1 MCTDFEEIGEYL
13 PAIEGSYS
21 QQVSDALPEVS
32 FDIGL
37 GQKYSYVDFDYN
49 AYKREVNTMGGTNS
63 DFENAKIL
71 FKDRGISLT
80 RGLYSPVDESMV
92 VKLSSKT
99 NQVLAHETRH
109 YLDHQRGQ
117 LDKARVIS
125 ANLSYAAT
133 IVADIALFTMIA
145 LSALPETTSVGRFGD
160 DWIDETRAIQLG
172 AAMSFLYLYYLSP
185 AEIRARTSGMIHARN
200 VVTLTK

>member
-1 MCTDFEEIGEYL
+1 MRTNFEEIGECL
-13 PAIEGSYS
+13 PIIEGSYPQYLS
-21 QQVSDALPEVS
+21 GVLPEVS

-37 GQKYSYVDFDYN
+37 GKKYSYVDFDYN
-49 AYKREVNTMGGTNS
+49 AYQREVNDMGGTRT

-71 FKDRGISLT
+71 FKDQGISTT
-80 RGLYSPVDESMV
+80 RGSYSPVDESIV

-109 YLDHQRGQ
+109 YIDHQRGQ
-117 LDKARVIS
+117 LDKTRAIS

-133 IVADIALFTMIA
+133 IVADIALFSMIA